1 MSDPEHYFN
10 RELSILQFQWRV
22 LAQAMDENTPLLE
35 RLRFLCISSTNLDE
49 FFEIR
54 VAGLKHVAAVD
65 PLARDAD
72 GLTPEEC
79 LQKISLDA
87 HKLVEEQ
94 YRVLNNELI
103 PELAKHKVRF
113 IRRSR
118 WTKRQASWIK
128 RYFTNE
134 LLPVLSPLGLD
145 PSHPFPRVVNK
156 SLNFI
161 VELEGKDAFGR
172 DIRAAIVQAPRTL
185 PRIIR
190 LPDSVANNKDSF
202 VFLSSVLH
210 AHVSDLFP
218 GMTVTGCYQ
227 FRLTRDSDL
236 FVDTEEIGD
245 LMGALK
251 GELSSRRLGD
261 TVRLEVADNCS
272 EEMAN
277 YLLRKFKLGPD
288 DLYQVNGPVNLNRLL
303 AIHQLIDRPEMKYS
317 TFTPGLPR
325 RLAKSEDM
333 FETIRNGDVLLHHPF
348 ESFMPV
354 MDLIRQ
360 AAHDPEVRAI
370 KQTLYRTGADSPLV
384 DTLVEAAKAGKEVTV
399 VVELRARFDEEANI
413 ALASRLQEAG
423 AHVVYGIVGYK
434 THAKMLMVVRREGRK
449 YRRYVHLGTGNYHA
463 GTARAYTDFGLLTC
477 DPVFGE
483 DVHRLFTQLTGL
495 GKATRLKKL
504 LQAPFTLHKKLMEL
518 IQHEADN
525 AAQGKEARIIA
536 KMNSLIEPKIIEA
549 LYKASQAGVKIDLI
563 VRSACCLRPGI
574 KGVSDNIQVR
584 AIVGRFLEHTRI
596 FYFANGDEEPHIY
609 CSSADW
615 MDRNFFHRVETCF
628 PIEDPAL
635 RNHVIN
641 DGLMQYLSD
650 NTQAWVLHEDGT
662 YKKIKHGSQKARCAQ
677 QNLLEKLA
685 KTS

>member
-1 MSDPEHYFN
+1 MSNPEHFFN
-10 RELSILQFQWRV
+10 RELSIRQFQWRV
-22 LAQAMDENTPLLE
+22 LAQAMDKNTPLLE
-35 RLRFLCISSTNLDE
+35 RLKFLCISSTNLDE

-54 VAGLKHVAAVD
+54 VAGLKHVASVD
-65 PLARDAD
+65 RLARDAD

-79 LQKISLDA
+79 LRRISLDA

-113 IRRSR
+113 IPRSR

-190 LPDSVANNKDSF
+190 LPDSIANNKDSF

-210 AHVSDLFP
+210 AYVSDLFP

-227 FRLTRDSDL
+227 FRLTRDNDL

-245 LMGALK
+245 LMGAIK

-272 EEMAN
+272 EEMTN
-277 YLLRKFKLGPD
+277 YLLQKFKLGAD

-303 AIHQLIDRPEMKYS
+303 AIHQLLDRPDLKYPS
-317 TFTPGLPR
+317 FTPGLPR
-325 RLAKSEDM
+325 RLLKSEDM

-354 MDLIRQ
+354 RPPMTRKC
-360 AAHDPEVRAI
+360 APSNSPCTVPA
-370 KQTLYRTGADSPLV
+370 QTPRWWIPWWRLPRPARRSP
-384 DTLVEAAKAGKEVTV
+384 
-399 VVELRARFDEEANI
+399 
-413 ALASRLQEAG
+413 S
-423 AHVVYGIVGYK
+423 
-434 THAKMLMVVRREGRK
+434 
-449 YRRYVHLGTGNYHA
+449 
-463 GTARAYTDFGLLTC
+463 
-477 DPVFGE
+477 
-483 DVHRLFTQLTGL
+483 
-495 GKATRLKKL
+495 
-504 LQAPFTLHKKLMEL
+504 
-518 IQHEADN
+518 
-525 AAQGKEARIIA
+525 
-536 KMNSLIEPKIIEA
+536 
-549 LYKASQAGVKIDLI
+549 
-563 VRSACCLRPGI
+563 
-574 KGVSDNIQVR
+574 
-584 AIVGRFLEHTRI
+584 
-596 FYFANGDEEPHIY
+596 
-609 CSSADW
+609 
-615 MDRNFFHRVETCF
+615 
-628 PIEDPAL
+628 
-635 RNHVIN
+635 
-641 DGLMQYLSD
+641 
-650 NTQAWVLHEDGT
+650 
-662 YKKIKHGSQKARCAQ
+662 
-677 QNLLEKLA
+677 
-685 KTS
+685 